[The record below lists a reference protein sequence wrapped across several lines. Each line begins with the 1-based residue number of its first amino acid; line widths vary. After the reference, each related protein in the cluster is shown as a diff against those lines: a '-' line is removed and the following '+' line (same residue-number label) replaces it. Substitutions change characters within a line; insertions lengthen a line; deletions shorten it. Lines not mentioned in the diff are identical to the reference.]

1 MHHVMNLHPQPFAMI
16 ANGTKTIELRLFDEK
31 RRRIRVGDSITFV
44 NTQNPSETVDV
55 SVIRLH
61 LFPSFQE
68 LYKHLPLQKCGYRD
82 ADIPFASPSDMNA
95 YYSAE
100 QQQRCGVVGIE
111 IKTIS

>member
-1 MHHVMNLHPQPFAMI
+1 MNLHPQPFAMI
-16 ANGTKTIELRLFDEK
+16 ANGTKTIELRLYDEK

-55 SVIRLH
+55 SVVRLH

-82 ADIPFASPSDMNA
+82 ADLPFASPSDMNA